1 MDNYSEEEKA
11 KVKQMIDELVEK
23 AKIAAKELPK

>member
-1 MDNYSEEEKA
+1 MQNISNEEEQ

-23 AKIAAKELPK
+23 AKKHQKNI